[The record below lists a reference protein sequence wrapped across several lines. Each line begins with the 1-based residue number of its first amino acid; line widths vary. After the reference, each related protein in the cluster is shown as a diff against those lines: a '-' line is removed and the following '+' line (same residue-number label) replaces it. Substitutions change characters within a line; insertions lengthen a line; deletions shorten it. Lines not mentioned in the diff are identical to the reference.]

1 MESNAE
7 AEGLNTD
14 ECVIWYTNV
23 HVAQPGCRTATLQ
36 VAKQE
41 GYDET
46 SNKAR
51 STLIEVG
58 WKKAHADRWES
69 LNFLKRAVRVLN
81 DTARDMPQNLSQL
94 QA

>member
-1 MESNAE
+1 M
-7 AEGLNTD
+7 
-14 ECVIWYTNV
+14 
-23 HVAQPGCRTATLQ
+23 HQRAQRDRRTATLQ

-46 SNKAR
+46 SNNAR
-51 STLIEVG
+51 STLIEID
-58 WKKAHADRWES
+58 WKKAHADGWES
-69 LNFLKRAVRVLN
+69 LNFLRRAVRVLN